1 MGFGVDSDSD
11 GVWILIFCHGFLF
24 FWIRMV
30 GFWIPR
36 GLGWIQ
42 IGWFGLTWWRCGM
55 VATLVGGVW
64 SSWVTVVALF
74 GRRWFG
80 GSVIV
85 MFFAHCVGLI

>member
-1 MGFGVDSDSD
+1 MDFCFFGFGWLD
-11 GVWILIFCHGFLF
+11 FGFQL
-24 FWIRMV
+24 V

-42 IGWFGLTWWRCGM
+42 IGWFGLTWWRCGGGM

-74 GRRWFG
+74 GCCWFG
-80 GSVIV
+80 GFVIV